1 MIYLKNISDAQI
13 LMIPRNGGIVTGEMA
28 LVMRN
33 TTDLQETTLSVTDLN
48 TSGLYFNLA
57 VALPLGDRFADGE
70 YQYSL
75 KNGNIQ
81 VSCGLLY
88 VGDLQSPSQHET
100 TITYKQYESE

>member
-1 MIYLKNISDAQI
+1 MIYLKNISDAQ
-13 LMIPRNGGIVTGEMA
+13 LFMIPRNGGIVTGEMT

-33 TTDLQETTLSVTDLN
+33 TTDLRETTLSVTDLN

-57 VALPLGDRFADGE
+57 VALPGGLADGE

-75 KNGNIQ
+75 KDGNIQ

>member
-13 LMIPRNGGIVTGEMA
+13 LMIPRNGGIVTGEMS

-57 VALPLGDRFADGE
+57 VSLPGGLADGE
-70 YQYSL
+70 CQYSL

>member
-13 LMIPRNGGIVTGEMA
+13 LMIPRNGRIVTGEMS

-33 TTDLQETTLSVTDLN
+33 TTDQQETTLSVTDLN

-57 VALPLGDRFADGE
+57 VALPGELADGE

-75 KNGNIQ
+75 KDGNIQ

>member
-13 LMIPRNGGIVTGEMA
+13 LMIPRNGGIMTGEMT

-33 TTDLQETTLSVTDLN
+33 TTDLRETTLSVTDLN

-57 VALPLGDRFADGE
+57 VALPGGLADGE

-75 KNGNIQ
+75 KDGNIQ

>member
-13 LMIPRNGGIVTGEMA
+13 LMIPRNGEIVTGEMT

-33 TTDLQETTLSVTDLN
+33 TTDLRETTLSVTDLN
-48 TSGLYFNLA
+48 TSGIYFNLA
-57 VALPLGDRFADGE
+57 VALPGGLADGE

-75 KNGNIQ
+75 KDGNIQ

>member
-13 LMIPRNGGIVTGEMA
+13 LMIPRNGGIVTGEMS

-48 TSGLYFNLA
+48 TSGLYFDLA
-57 VALPLGDRFADGE
+57 VSLPGGLADGE

>member
-13 LMIPRNGGIVTGEMA
+13 LMIPRNGGIVTGEMT

-57 VALPLGDRFADGE
+57 VALPGGLADGE

-75 KNGNIQ
+75 KDGNIQ
-81 VSCGLLY
+81 LSCGLLY

>member
-1 MIYLKNISDAQI
+1 MIYLKNISDAQV
-13 LMIPRNGGIVTGEMA
+13 LMIPRNGGIVTGEMT
-28 LVMRN
+28 LMMRN
-33 TTDLQETTLSVTDLN
+33 TTNLQETTLSVTDLN

-57 VALPLGDRFADGE
+57 VALPGGLADGE

-75 KNGNIQ
+75 KNGDIQ

>member
-13 LMIPRNGGIVTGEMA
+13 LMIPRNGGIVTGEMT

-57 VALPLGDRFADGE
+57 VALPGGLADGE

-88 VGDLQSPSQHET
+88 VGDLQSPNQHET

>member
-13 LMIPRNGGIVTGEMA
+13 LMIPRNGEIVTGEMA

-48 TSGLYFNLA
+48 TSRLYFNLA
-57 VALPLGDRFADGE
+57 VALPVGLADGE

-75 KNGNIQ
+75 KDGNIL

>member
-1 MIYLKNISDAQI
+1 MIYLTNISDAQI
-13 LMIPRNGGIVTGEMA
+13 LMIPKNGGIVTGKMT
-28 LVMRN
+28 LLMRN

-57 VALPLGDRFADGE
+57 VALPGGLADGE

-88 VGDLQSPSQHET
+88 VGELQSPSQHET

>member
-1 MIYLKNISDAQI
+1 MIYLKNMSDAQI
-13 LMIPRNGGIVTGEMA
+13 LMIPRNGGIVNGEMS

-33 TTDLQETTLSVTDLN
+33 TTDQQETTLSVTDLN

-57 VALPLGDRFADGE
+57 VALPGGLADGE

-75 KNGNIQ
+75 KDGNIQ

>member
-13 LMIPRNGGIVTGEMA
+13 LMIPRNGGIVTGEMT

-57 VALPLGDRFADGE
+57 VALPGGLADGE

-75 KNGNIQ
+75 KDGNIQ
-81 VSCGLLY
+81 MSCGLLY
-88 VGDLQSPSQHET
+88 VGDLKSPSQHET

>member
-13 LMIPRNGGIVTGEMA
+13 LMIPRNGEIVTGKMT
-28 LVMRN
+28 LLMRN

-48 TSGLYFNLA
+48 TSGLFFNLA
-57 VALPLGDRFADGE
+57 VALPGGLADGE

-75 KNGNIQ
+75 KDGNIQ

-88 VGDLQSPSQHET
+88 IGDLQSPSQHET

>member
-13 LMIPRNGGIVTGEMA
+13 LMIPRNGEIVTGEMA

-33 TTDLQETTLSVTDLN
+33 TTDRQETTLSVTDLN

-57 VALPLGDRFADGE
+57 VALPGGLADGE

-75 KNGNIQ
+75 KDGNIQ
-81 VSCGLLY
+81 VSCGLVY
-88 VGDLQSPSQHET
+88 VGDMQSPSQHET

>member
-13 LMIPRNGGIVTGEMA
+13 LMIPRNGGIVTGEMT

-33 TTDLQETTLSVTDLN
+33 TTDLHEITLSVTDLN
-48 TSGLYFNLA
+48 TSELYFNLA
-57 VALPLGDRFADGE
+57 VALPGGLADGE

-88 VGDLQSPSQHET
+88 VGDLQSPSQHDT

>member
-13 LMIPRNGGIVTGEMA
+13 LMIPRNGGIVTGEMS

-33 TTDLQETTLSVTDLN
+33 TTDQKETTLSVTDLN

-57 VALPLGDRFADGE
+57 VALPGGLADGE

-75 KNGNIQ
+75 KDGSIQ

>member
-13 LMIPRNGGIVTGEMA
+13 LMIPRNGGIVTGEMT
-28 LVMRN
+28 LVIRN

-57 VALPLGDRFADGE
+57 VALPGGLADGE

-81 VSCGLLY
+81 LSCGLLY

>member
-13 LMIPRNGGIVTGEMA
+13 LMIPRNGGIVTGEMT

-33 TTDLQETTLSVTDLN
+33 TTDLHETTLSVTDLN

-57 VALPLGDRFADGE
+57 VALPGGLADGE

-88 VGDLQSPSQHET
+88 VGNLQSPSQHET

>member
-13 LMIPRNGGIVTGEMA
+13 LMIPRNGGIVTGEMT

-57 VALPLGDRFADGE
+57 VALPGGLADCE

>member
-13 LMIPRNGGIVTGEMA
+13 LMIPRNGGIVTGEMS

-33 TTDLQETTLSVTDLN
+33 TTDQLETTLSMTDLN

-57 VALPLGDRFADGE
+57 VALPGGLADGE

-75 KNGNIQ
+75 KDGNIQ
-81 VSCGLLY
+81 LSCGLLY
-88 VGDLQSPSQHET
+88 VGDLQSPSQHDT

>member
-13 LMIPRNGGIVTGEMA
+13 LMIPRNGGIVTGEMT

-57 VALPLGDRFADGE
+57 VALPGGLADGE

-75 KNGNIQ
+75 KDGNIQ

-88 VGDLQSPSQHET
+88 VGNLQSPSQHET

>member
-13 LMIPRNGGIVTGEMA
+13 LMIPRNGSIVTGEMS

-57 VALPLGDRFADGE
+57 VALPGGLADGE

>member
-28 LVMRN
+28 LMIRN

-57 VALPLGDRFADGE
+57 VALPRGLADRE

>member
-1 MIYLKNISDAQI
+1 MIYLKNISDAQV
-13 LMIPRNGGIVTGEMA
+13 LMIPRNGGIVTGEMT

-33 TTDLQETTLSVTDLN
+33 TTDLQETSLSVTDLN

-57 VALPLGDRFADGE
+57 VALPGGLADGE

>member
-13 LMIPRNGGIVTGEMA
+13 LMIPRNGGIMTGEMT

-57 VALPLGDRFADGE
+57 VALPGELADGE

-88 VGDLQSPSQHET
+88 VGDLKSPSQHET

>member
-13 LMIPRNGGIVTGEMA
+13 LMIPRNGGIVTGEMT

-33 TTDLQETTLSVTDLN
+33 TTDLHEVTLSVTDLN

-57 VALPLGDRFADGE
+57 VALPGGLADGE

>member
-13 LMIPRNGGIVTGEMA
+13 LMIPRNGGIVTGEMT
-28 LVMRN
+28 LMMRN
-33 TTDLQETTLSVTDLN
+33 TTDLQETTLSMTDLN
-48 TSGLYFNLA
+48 TSGIYFNLA
-57 VALPLGDRFADGE
+57 VTLPGGLADGE

>member
-1 MIYLKNISDAQI
+1 MIYLKNISDAQV
-13 LMIPRNGGIVTGEMA
+13 LMIPRNGGIVTGEMT

-57 VALPLGDRFADGE
+57 VALPGGLADGE

-81 VSCGLLY
+81 MSCGLLY

>member
-1 MIYLKNISDAQI
+1 MIYLKNISDAQV
-13 LMIPRNGGIVTGEMA
+13 LMIPRNGEIETGEMA

-57 VALPLGDRFADGE
+57 VALPGGLADGE

-75 KNGNIQ
+75 KDGDIQ

>member
-13 LMIPRNGGIVTGEMA
+13 LMIPRNGGIVTGEMT

-48 TSGLYFNLA
+48 TSGLYFNIA
-57 VALPLGDRFADGE
+57 VALPGGLADGE

-75 KNGNIQ
+75 KDGNIQ
-81 VSCGLLY
+81 LSCGLLY

-100 TITYKQYESE
+100 TITYKRYESE

>member
-13 LMIPRNGGIVTGEMA
+13 LMIPRNGGIVTGEMS

-33 TTDLQETTLSVTDLN
+33 TTDQQETILSVTDLN

-57 VALPLGDRFADGE
+57 VALPGGLADGE

-75 KNGNIQ
+75 KDGNIQ